1 MTMKLALDVLVA
13 WILLQQEH
21 MNLKEQF
28 LKETLHYRIVVKGGN
43 GGHSGMD
50 IHKGIANA
58 NKLLNR
64 VMIEALE
71 SVDFR
76 ISAINGGGLRNA
88 IPREAEATI
97 VVASEDANEQRGC

>member
-1 MTMKLALDVLVA
+1 
-13 WILLQQEH
+13 
-21 MNLKEQF
+21 
-28 LKETLHYRIVVKGGN
+28 
-43 GGHSGMD
+43 MD

-76 ISAINGGGLRNA
+76 ISAINGGGPRNA
-88 IPREAEATI
+88 IPREARRQ
-97 VVASEDANEQRGC
+97 S